1 VVKPIVKANGSFGNN
16 TASNI
21 GVIIVW
27 LFGAWPNKGRFIRNF
42 DGRGFTGFTR
52 LSVKSAINGHATL
65 SLGSKD
71 LLPSRRFWG
80 GIPIKIVVLRRIKL
94 DGIRRGQ
101 EANGGTKNLDLFF
114 FGLVLTLAKVDFRRI
129 FLHIRKVL
137 FLLPNFAFF

>member
-1 VVKPIVKANGSFGNN
+1 V
-16 TASNI
+16 ASNI
-21 GVIIVW
+21 GIIIVW

-52 LSVKSAINGHATL
+52 LLVKSAINGYATP

-80 GIPIKIVVLRRIKL
+80 GIPVKIVASRRIEL
-94 DGIRRGQ
+94 DGTRRGQ
-101 EANGGTKNLDLFF
+101 EANGGARNLDLLF
-114 FGLVLTLAKVDFRRI
+114 FGLVLMLAKVDFGWM
-129 FLHIRKVL
+129 FLHARKVL